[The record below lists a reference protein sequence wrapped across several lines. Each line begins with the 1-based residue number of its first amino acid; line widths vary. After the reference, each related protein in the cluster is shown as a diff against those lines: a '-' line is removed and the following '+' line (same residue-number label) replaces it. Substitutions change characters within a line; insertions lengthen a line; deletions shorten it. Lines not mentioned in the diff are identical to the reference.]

1 MKHYVEQMYTGC
13 LAEAA
18 YYIESNGEAA
28 IIDPLR
34 EVDPYI
40 QKAKERGTKIKYVFE
55 THFHADFVS
64 GHLDL
69 AKKTGA
75 QIVYGPMAEPNFD
88 AYIAKDGEEFKIGDI
103 TIKVLHTPGHTLES
117 STYLLIDEEGK
128 PRYIFTG
135 DTLFIGD
142 VGRPDL
148 AVKGNLTEKELA
160 GLLYDSLRNK
170 IMPLPDD
177 IIVYPGHGA
186 GSACGKNIGKE
197 TFDTLGNQKKKN
209 WALQNISKEEFVKE
223 ATTGLLPP
231 PQYFPKNALLNK
243 LGYESIDVVLER
255 EYTPLSVSEFK
266 EKMKTGALVLDVR
279 SSQEFAAGH
288 IPGSINIGLD
298 GGPFAVWVGS
308 LIEDL
313 NTPIL
318 IVTPEGRERETI
330 IRLAR
335 VGYENCLGYLEG
347 GIISWKNAGEKLAD
361 IHQID
366 AAEFVKRY
374 NVEDINVI
382 DVRKPTEYESSH
394 LGKAKNIPLDFIQ
407 KHLSEFSN
415 NEKYYIHC
423 AGGYRSMIACS
434 ILKKNGIEN
443 ITDVKGGFSAIAQQE
458 NVNIVETSCA
468 S

>member
-1 MKHYVEQMYTGC
+1 MYTGC

-18 YYIESNGEAA
+18 YYIESNGESA

-34 EVDPYI
+34 EVELYI
-40 QKAKERGTKIKYVFE
+40 QKAKERGAKIKYVFE

-75 QIVYGPMAEPNFD
+75 QIVYGPHAEPNFD
-88 AYIAKDGEEFKIGDI
+88 AYIAKDGEEFKIGNI

-117 STYLLIDEEGK
+117 SCYLLVDEEGK
-128 PRYIFTG
+128 ERYIFTG

-148 AVKGNLTEKELA
+148 AVKGNLSEKELA
-160 GLLYDSLRNK
+160 GLLYESLRNK

-177 IIVYPGHGA
+177 IVVYPAHGP

-243 LGYESIDVVLER
+243 LGYESIDNVIER
-255 EYTPLSVSEFK
+255 EYIPLSVEEFK
-266 EKMKTGALVLDVR
+266 AKMNNQTIVLDTR
-279 SSQEFAAGH
+279 NPSDFANAH

-298 GGPFAVWVGS
+298 GGPFAVWVGA

-313 NTPIL
+313 KTPIL
-318 IVTPEGRERETI
+318 LVTPEGREKEAI

-335 VGYENCLGYLEG
+335 VGFENCLGYLEG
-347 GIISWKNAGEKLAD
+347 GMDAWIRSKEKISD

-366 AAEFVKRY
+366 AAEFAKRLKAE
-374 NVEDINVI
+374 NINVI
-382 DVRKPTEYESSH
+382 DVRKPTEYNNAH
-394 LGKAKNIPLDFIQ
+394 LENAKNIPLDFLPKQ
-407 KHLSEFSN
+407 L
-415 NEKYYIHC
+415 NELDKNQTYYIHC
-423 AGGYRSMIACS
+423 AGGYRSMIASS
-434 ILKKNGIEN
+434 ILKRNGFNN
-443 ITDVKGGFSAIAQQE
+443 IIDIKGGFSAISQQE
-458 NVNIVETSCA
+458 GLPILQASCTA
-468 S
+468 

>member
-18 YYIESNGEAA
+18 YYIESNGESA

-34 EVDPYI
+34 EAEPYI

-75 QIVYGPMAEPNFD
+75 QIVYGPHAEPNFD
-88 AYIAKDGEEFKIGDI
+88 AYIAKDGEEFKIGNI

-117 STYLLIDEEGK
+117 SCYLLIDEEGK
-128 PRYIFTG
+128 ERYIFTG

-160 GLLYDSLRNK
+160 GLLYESLRNK
-170 IMPLPDD
+170 IMPLPDH
-177 IIVYPGHGA
+177 IVVYPAHGA
-186 GSACGKNIGKE
+186 GSACGKNISKE

-209 WALQNISKEEFVKE
+209 WALQNMSKEEFIKE

-243 LGYESIDVVLER
+243 LGYESIDNVIER
-255 EYTPLSVSEFK
+255 EYIPLSVEEFK
-266 EKMKTGALVLDVR
+266 AKMNNQTIVLDTR
-279 SSQEFAAGH
+279 NPSDFANAH

-298 GGPFAVWVGS
+298 GGPFAVWVGA

-313 NTPIL
+313 KTPIL
-318 IVTPEGRERETI
+318 LVTPEGREKEAI

-335 VGYENCLGYLEG
+335 VGFENCLGYLEG
-347 GIISWKNAGEKLAD
+347 GMDAWIRSKEKISD

-366 AAEFVKRY
+366 AAEFAKRLKSE
-374 NVEDINVI
+374 NINVI
-382 DVRKPTEYESSH
+382 DVRKPTEYNNAH
-394 LGKAKNIPLDFIQ
+394 LENAKNIPLDFLPKQ
-407 KHLSEFSN
+407 L
-415 NEKYYIHC
+415 NELDKNQTYYIHC
-423 AGGYRSMIACS
+423 AGGYRSMIASS
-434 ILKKNGIEN
+434 ILKRNGFNN
-443 ITDVKGGFSAIAQQE
+443 IIDIKGGFSAISQQE
-458 NVNIVETSCA
+458 GLPILQASCTM
-468 S
+468 